1 MNKNSVGTRKMRRED
16 YKKVKKMDRQQFE
29 NFCRCLYEEG
39 QQDGINSVKGVD
51 IEEVRE
57 AVQSVRGVGKGKA
70 ELIVNAIEARFK
82 ENEH

>member
-1 MNKNSVGTRKMRRED
+1 MNKNSVGMRKMRRED

-29 NFCRCLYEEG
+29 SFCRCLYEEG

-57 AVQSVRGVGKGKA
+57 AVQSVKGIGEKKTEA
-70 ELIVNAIEARFK
+70 IMQAIEEKFAERK
-82 ENEH
+82 